1 MLMSRSSIVVEAD
14 VFVGNSLIDMYEKC
28 GSMEDAQ
35 RVFNEMPS
43 RNVVSWTA
51 MLQGFAMHGYG
62 KEALKHSEQ
71 MCENSV
77 EVNDVTFICLL
88 STCSHAGLVDEAVGY
103 FDSMG
108 SVHNICATPKH

>member
-1 MLMSRSSIVVEAD
+1 
-14 VFVGNSLIDMYEKC
+14 
-28 GSMEDAQ
+28 MEDAQ

-62 KEALKHSEQ
+62 KEALKHFEQ

-77 EVNDVTFICLL
+77 GSMMSL
-88 STCSHAGLVDEAVGY
+88 SFVFCQLVVMQAWW
-103 FDSMG
+103 M
-108 SVHNICATPKH
+108 KL